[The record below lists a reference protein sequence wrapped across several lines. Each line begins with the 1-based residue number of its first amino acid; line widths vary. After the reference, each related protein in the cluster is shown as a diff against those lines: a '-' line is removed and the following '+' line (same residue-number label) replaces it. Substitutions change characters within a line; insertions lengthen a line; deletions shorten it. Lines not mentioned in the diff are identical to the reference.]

1 MNIADAKTEI
11 KNTIKAYLK
20 KDEYGAYAI
29 PLRSQRPILLMGAPG
44 IGKTALMEQIARE
57 MNLNLVSYSIT
68 HHTRQS
74 ALGLPFIT
82 EQSGKSVTN
91 YTMSEIIAEIYENI
105 SRKGI
110 SEGILFLDEINCV
123 SETLAP
129 ALLRFLQYKTFGTH
143 KIPDGFVIIAAG
155 NPPEYNR
162 SVKEFDIVTLDRL
175 KKIDIEPSLD
185 AWIKYAYN
193 EAVHGSI
200 ISYLNLKKE
209 NFYKIETTV
218 DGLTIA
224 TARGWEDLSHII
236 KTYEAE
242 NIPITFDEVKAYIQ
256 NPEIAKDF
264 LIYYELYKKYENDY
278 RIGEVLK
285 GNVDEGSARRIGY
298 GAFDE
303 KISIIGLLNSGLS
316 SYFKDYCYEDT
327 FTQELYSS
335 LKGLKALLQTAGL
348 SQALEEIISERK
360 EALSRQ
366 TAAELIT
373 AAEEALSKKELDVLQ
388 NYKALSSFDEIKE
401 AFAEQTQNRERTA
414 NAAKTAVDSAFRFID
429 IAFGK
434 SQETVLFITS
444 LNMDKNACRF
454 LEDNPNEAYIKY
466 NKELLFEEKEK
477 TIRREI
483 EELQFIFD

>member
-1 MNIADAKTEI
+1 MNIADAKNEI

-20 KDEYGAYAI
+20 KDKFGAYAI

-44 IGKTALMEQIARE
+44 IGKTALMEQIAKE

-91 YTMSEIIAEIYENI
+91 YTMSEIIAEIYESI
-105 SRKGI
+105 DRKDI

-175 KKIDIEPSLD
+175 KKIDIDPSLD
-185 AWIKYAYN
+185 TWLDYARN
-193 EAVHGSI
+193 EGVHGSI
-200 ISYLNLKKE
+200 ISYLSLKKDS
-209 NFYKIETTV
+209 FYKIENTPE
-218 DGLTIA
+218 GLSIA
-224 TARGWEDLSHII
+224 TARGWEDLSHIV
-236 KTYEAE
+236 KAYESEGFPLTY
-242 NIPITFDEVKAYIQ
+242 DEVKAYIQ
-256 NPEIAKDF
+256 DSETAKDF
-264 LIYYELYKKYENDY
+264 LIFYELYKKYENDY

-285 GNVDEGSARRIGY
+285 GNVDEGSACRIGY

-316 SYFKDYCYEDT
+316 SYFKDYCIEDT
-327 FTQELYSS
+327 YTQELFSA
-335 LKGLKALLQTAGL
+335 LKRLKTLLQSESL
-348 SQALEEIISERK
+348 PDALEAVVSDRR
-360 EALSRQ
+360 EALNRQ
-366 TAAELIT
+366 RAAELISPE
-373 AAEEALSKKELDVLQ
+373 EEALAVREINALTD
-388 NYKALSSFDEIKE
+388 YKTLSAFDEIKE
-401 AFAEQTQNRERTA
+401 AFSTQVSERENKA
-414 NAAKTAVDSAFRFID
+414 LSAKTAVESAFKFID

-454 LEDNPNEAYIKY
+454 LEDNPVEAYIKY
-466 NKELLFEEKEK
+466 NRELLFEEKEK
-477 TIRREI
+477 TIKREI